1 MNLAKCF
8 EIASIVLNEA
18 TNRFSDA
25 YVEDEEKKN
34 EFKCFC
40 EILDDVILR
49 FDEVYVGVYVDEVSK
64 EIAVTVTCGQFEVGK
79 ASDPFHELFR
89 RSNRVSIKRDPEKEE
104 SCCIQIRFEMNGI
117 WVAKEGNS

>member
-1 MNLAKCF
+1 MNIAKCF

-49 FDEVYVGVYVDEVSK
+49 FDEVYVGR
-64 EIAVTVTCGQFEVGK
+64 GFQGN
-79 ASDPFHELFR
+79 R
-89 RSNRVSIKRDPEKEE
+89 RHSHLRAI
-104 SCCIQIRFEMNGI
+104 
-117 WVAKEGNS
+117 